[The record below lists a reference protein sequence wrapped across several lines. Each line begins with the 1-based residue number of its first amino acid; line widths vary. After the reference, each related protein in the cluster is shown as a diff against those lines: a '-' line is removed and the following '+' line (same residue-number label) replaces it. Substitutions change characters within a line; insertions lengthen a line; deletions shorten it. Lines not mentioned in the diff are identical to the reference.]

1 MKLSEL
7 IATFS
12 LQSRGRG
19 WIGLAVLCLLLLSGV
34 VVLAQVPALM
44 RSMDAPTKVDVQPIS
59 GDDLKARTDLFRKTL
74 TATADKVTTRSPF
87 YPPKPKAPPPPPTP
101 TRYSGPAIIGMVS
114 DSVFF
119 ADGKRLTVGSPS
131 EGGLAVV
138 SVDPPW
144 SARLRYN
151 GAEFTVNLFERD
163 PVKLNTGLGGSTT
176 PPGMATEP
184 ASRSGRGNGSG
195 PGSGRPD
202 FRESR
207 ADGGRGPGGGGGGGG
222 PGGPPRG
229 GDAPGAA
236 NPQSVPPDATQPASQ
251 PAEPVPAT
259 GPAYAP
265 APSNPPALPDLP
277 LVNPSTPPAPSPAPP
292 TTDPSVDQKPK

>member
-19 WIGLAVLCLLLLSGV
+19 WVGLAVLCLLLLSGV

-44 RSMDAPTKVDVQPIS
+44 RSMNAPTKVDVQPIS

-119 ADGKRLTVGSPS
+119 ADGKRLSVGSPS
-131 EGGLAVV
+131 DGGLAVV

-144 SARLRYN
+144 SAKLRYN

-176 PPGMATEP
+176 PPGMSTEP
-184 ASRSGRGNGSG
+184 ASRSGRGNGG
-195 PGSGRPD
+195 GRPE
-202 FRESR
+202 FRDSR
-207 ADGGRGPGGGGGGGG
+207 ADGGRGPGGPGGGGG

-229 GDAPGAA
+229 GEAPGAA
-236 NPQSVPPDATQPASQ
+236 NPQSAPPDATQPAGQ
-251 PAEPVPAT
+251 PAQSVPTTVPASE
-259 GPAYAP
+259 P
-265 APSNPPALPDLP
+265 APSNPPALPDPP
-277 LVNPSTPPAPSPAPP
+277 LVDPASSPAPAPP

>member
-1 MKLSEL
+1 LKLSEL

-44 RSMDAPTKVDVQPIS
+44 RSMNAPTKVDVQPIS

-119 ADGKRLTVGSPS
+119 ADGKRLSVGSPS
-131 EGGLAVV
+131 DGGLAVV

-144 SARLRYN
+144 SAKLRYN

-184 ASRSGRGNGSG
+184 APRSGRGNGG
-195 PGSGRPD
+195 GRPE
-202 FRESR
+202 FRDSR
-207 ADGGRGPGGGGGGGG
+207 ADGGRGPGGPGGGGG

-229 GDAPGAA
+229 GEAPGAA
-236 NPQSVPPDATQPASQ
+236 NPQSPPPDATQPAGQ
-251 PAEPVPAT
+251 PAQSVPTTVPASE
-259 GPAYAP
+259 P
-265 APSNPPALPDLP
+265 APSSPSALPDLP
-277 LVNPSTPPAPSPAPP
+277 LVIPASSPAPAPAPP